1 MNWRQAIL
9 SEKKI
14 SINNGIQ
21 NENHN
26 GFVIFNETPIR
37 GRIERRKSRLFT
49 KDNGMVLEIFQAYTH
64 LHNQFFITMTNS
76 STPFWKFPLLMGF
89 THLISIKIPP
99 TIVRSKRTSCCSP
112 ENGLHPMFSHPN
124 FALKIFPPHP

>member
-1 MNWRQAIL
+1 M
-9 SEKKI
+9 
-14 SINNGIQ
+14 
-21 NENHN
+21 
-26 GFVIFNETPIR
+26 TPIR

-49 KDNGMVLEIFQAYTH
+49 KDNGMVSEIFQAYTH
-64 LHNQFFITMTNS
+64 LHNQFFITMINS

-99 TIVRSKRTSCCSP
+99 TIVRSKKTSCGSQ

-124 FALKIFPPHP
+124 FALKFFPPHP